1 MINNRPSAISTNGAR
16 PPISQAHLSALRLSF
31 QALRDQRRSL
41 LSNMRALV
49 DETLSSSERLR
60 DEWQIRPSPSAGSSA
75 ALRLQNEYG
84 MTPREVDVAL
94 LLSEGLSN
102 SALARQ
108 LGISPHTARHHT
120 QRVLGKLG
128 VHSRAEA
135 GARLR
140 R

>member
-1 MINNRPSAISTNGAR
+1 VINNRPSAISTDGAR
-16 PPISQAHLSALRLSF
+16 RPISQAHLSALRLSF